1 VRVLRRVRDV
11 RVDRY
16 RLMREFFRSS
26 DALSLDSDDADR
38 LQTVTLHEGTAALG
52 QTLAELDITADK
64 VVVTALLRAGKR
76 TLSPR
81 ADTALQAYD
90 VVVLFGAPPDL
101 ARVAARLLG

>member
-1 VRVLRRVRDV
+1 
-11 RVDRY
+11 
-16 RLMREFFRSS
+16 
-26 DALSLDSDDADR
+26 
-38 LQTVTLHEGTAALG
+38 LG